1 MPELPDVEFY
11 RQYLNATSLH
21 QPILEVE
28 VMEKTILH
36 QVTPRKLRRTLRGH
50 AIESSRRHGKYL
62 FGALDSKAWL
72 VFHFGMTGN
81 LKYFRYLRDEP
92 EYTKV
97 RFDFKNGYHLSYI
110 SIRKLGFVG
119 LIQDPEDWIRR
130 KDLGPD
136 ALEITKE
143 EFLTRME
150 SKRGYLKFALMDQ
163 STLAGVGNIYSDE
176 ILFQAGLNP
185 NIRVPSLSTDTLEEI
200 FWIMKEVLNTAVK
213 VSAETGNL
221 PPKYIIPHREKEGTC
236 PKCGHP
242 LQRATIGGRTAYYCP
257 EHQAMGREL
266 ERLQEQVR
274 TCTRCDLST
283 SRTHAV
289 PGEGPQ
295 KSRILFIGEA
305 PGAQEDVEGRPFV
318 GRAGRELEK
327 LLNSILLRRSEVYIT
342 SVVKCHPPEN
352 RNPKREEIEACLPY
366 LKRQIQLVDPKI
378 LVPMGRYATTTL
390 FRILSLEPRPIGD
403 VHGTAQHV
411 SYKKRERVVLPTY
424 HPAVVTHNPSMRD
437 SLKKDFR
444 ALAEV
449 IHEGE
454 DV

>member
-1 MPELPDVEFY
+1 MPELPDVESY

-21 QPILEVE
+21 QPIVEVE
-28 VMEKTILH
+28 VKEKTILH
-36 QVTPRKLRRTLRGH
+36 QVTPGKLRRSLRGH
-50 AIESSRRHGKYL
+50 AIESSRRHGKYV
-62 FGALDSKAWL
+62 FGALDSRAWL

-81 LKYFRYLRDEP
+81 LKYFKHLRDEP

-97 RFDFKNGYHLSYI
+97 RFDFNNGYHLSYI

-119 LIQDPEDWIRR
+119 LIQDPEEWIQK

-136 ALEITKE
+136 ALEISKE

-150 SKRGYLKFALMDQ
+150 SKRGYLKSALMDQ
-163 STLAGVGNIYSDE
+163 PTLAGVGNIYSDE

-200 FWIMKEVLNTAVK
+200 FWIMNEVLNAAVK
-213 VSAETGNL
+213 GNAETGNL

-236 PKCGHP
+236 PKCGHL
-242 LQRATIGGRTAYYCP
+242 LQRVTISGRTAYYCP

-266 ERLQEQVR
+266 ERLHEEVR

-283 SRTHAV
+283 ARTHAV
-289 PGEGPQ
+289 PGEGAP

-305 PGAQEDVEGRPFV
+305 PGAQEDIEGRPFV

-327 LLNSILLRRSEVYIT
+327 LLDSIPLRRSGVYIT
-342 SVVKCHPPEN
+342 SVVKCRPPKN
-352 RNPKREEIEACLPY
+352 RSPRKEEIEACLPY
-366 LKRQIQLVDPKI
+366 LKRQIEIVDPKI
-378 LVPMGRYATTTL
+378 LVPMGRYANETL
-390 FRILSLEPRPIGD
+390 FQLLEMEPRPIGD
-403 VHGTAQHV
+403 VHGMAQCV
-411 SYKKRERVVLPTY
+411 LYKKRERVVLPTY
-424 HPAVVTHNPSMRD
+424 HPAVVTHNPNMRD

-444 ALAEV
+444 ALAEI
-449 IHEGE
+449 IHESK